1 MKTKKESYL
10 LINGYLITNKGAYA
24 IDSKEF
30 KEIKK
35 QLKDC

>member
-10 LINGYLITNKGAYA
+10 LINGYLITSKGAYS

-30 KEIKK
+30 KELKK